1 MFVAFECKTIQPV
14 SEIARFI
21 DVLLQVSVTWIL
33 MAKRKLI
40 QEVEC
45 VQFDADPDLDCLVFG
60 GVQRANI

>member
-14 SEIARFI
+14 SEI